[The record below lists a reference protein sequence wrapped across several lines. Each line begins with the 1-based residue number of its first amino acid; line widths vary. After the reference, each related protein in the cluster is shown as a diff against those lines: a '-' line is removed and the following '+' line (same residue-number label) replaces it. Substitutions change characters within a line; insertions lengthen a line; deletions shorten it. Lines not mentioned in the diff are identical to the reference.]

1 MTKEL
6 LEKLIDDIYS
16 SEKYSLFE
24 KVVLLENLNLFLRY
38 YDENMKALEEIAEKN
53 KIKNRL
59 NNG

>member
-6 LEKLIDDIYS
+6 LEKLIDNIYNS
-16 SEKYSLFE
+16 DKYSLVE

-53 KIKNRL
+53 KRNRSR
-59 NNG
+59 

>member
-6 LEKLIDDIYS
+6 LEKLIDNIYNS
-16 SEKYSLFE
+16 DKYLLVE

-53 KIKNRL
+53 KRNRSR
-59 NNG
+59 